1 MPTRREVKLSIASCQ
16 RSLRLTS
23 PYYDCRAALSIH
35 TFISLFRVDITPKN
49 RKGLQAQKPTAEHLL
64 RTRVLNVLPSTSPTK
79 PTKLKPTCS
88 LTVALTRDDR
98 DKMFSKCGGL
108 VLLEYCSFTTLVPK
122 KNMATQNA
130 KRTVLRSQNRTRDL
144 SVTMNITAER
154 DTVTMLES
162 RINQSDDWA
171 KLTTNYT
178 KRSVAPNGCAWKL

>member
-1 MPTRREVKLSIASCQ
+1 LNTRRIITKLLCLPDEKSNYLLHHVK
-16 RSLRLTS
+16 RSLRLNS

-122 KNMATQNA
+122 RNMATQNA

-144 SVTMNITAER
+144 SVTIYITAER
-154 DTVTMLES
+154 DKPTTPSGVMQLMLRLICFDE
-162 RINQSDDWA
+162 RFQN
-171 KLTTNYT
+171 
-178 KRSVAPNGCAWKL
+178 